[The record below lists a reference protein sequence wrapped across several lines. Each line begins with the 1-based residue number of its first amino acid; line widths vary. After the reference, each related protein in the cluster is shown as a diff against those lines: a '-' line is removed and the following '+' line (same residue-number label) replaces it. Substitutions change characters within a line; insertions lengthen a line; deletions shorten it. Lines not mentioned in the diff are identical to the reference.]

1 MRERKWIFE
10 KFGAVTKEMNVLKLK
25 IEEQDPI
32 INKQELDRLR
42 MHMDELLYREEMMW
56 LQRSRVMWLKE
67 GDRNTIFS
75 TRRPLADQGRT

>member
-56 LQRSRVMWLKE
+56 L
-67 GDRNTIFS
+67 
-75 TRRPLADQGRT
+75 

>member
-1 MRERKWIFE
+1 MRALRKWIFE

-56 LQRSRVMWLKE
+56 LKE

>member
-10 KFGAVTKEMNVLKLK
+10 EFGAVTKEMNVLKLK

-42 MHMDELLYREEMMW
+42 MHMDELLYRKEMM
-56 LQRSRVMWLKE
+56 
-67 GDRNTIFS
+67 
-75 TRRPLADQGRT
+75 